1 MSSAVVAQRM
11 SIRRLRPVERDLWN
25 IGGAHSALMLAARI
39 TLPHF
44 SVSLAMNC
52 SEHETG
58 TTIRHVEQVDA
69 SHHLE

>member
-44 SVSLAMNC
+44 SVPLAMNFPN
-52 SEHETG
+52 SLGE
-58 TTIRHVEQVDA
+58 VENAVA
-69 SHHLE
+69 PSG